1 MMRMREIKRKTS
13 VVSRLFYGHTRGKT
27 VRKCR
32 ICRCYKKRQGT
43 AENELKWITLEY
55 ARMTSENTS

>member
-1 MMRMREIKRKTS
+1 MKSSEKQA
-13 VVSRLFYGHTRGKT
+13 LFQDYSTGHTRGKT